1 MMREDLFGM
10 ANPAWP
16 GLTPYAMFLMV
27 LVSSLGI
34 LAMTFWTVLLV
45 PAEVR
50 ARRQWRIA
58 PAAPAT
64 STVWRFAATDFV
76 PSKRP
81 LRMRQDMPAAPRN
94 GSTRLTLVDAEA
106 RIGLPAAAS
115 SSESTVESK
124 PKPVSAYAT
133 DIEKA
138 IAGFRAAHAML
149 AERENGASTN
159 GEAR

>member
-1 MMREDLFGM
+1 MREDLFGM

-34 LAMTFWTVLLV
+34 LFMAFWTVLLV
-45 PAEVR
+45 PAKVR
-50 ARRQWRIA
+50 ARRQWRIE
-58 PAAPAT
+58 PASPARRT
-64 STVWRFAATDFV
+64 AWRFASPSFA

-81 LRMRQDMPAAPRN
+81 LRMRQEMPSAPRN
-94 GSTRLTLVDAEA
+94 GGARLKLVNAEV
-106 RIGLPAAAS
+106 RKNLSAAAP
-115 SSESTVESK
+115 SSESTLEST
-124 PKPVSAYAT
+124 PKTVSAYAT
-133 DIEKA
+133 DIEMA

-149 AERENGASTN
+149 AERENGASAN

>member
-1 MMREDLFGM
+1 M
-10 ANPAWP
+10 AFCRDRFCA
-16 GLTPYAMFLMV
+16 
-27 LVSSLGI
+27 I
-34 LAMTFWTVLLV
+34 
-45 PAEVR
+45 E
-50 ARRQWRIA
+50 A
-58 PAAPAT
+58 PAANA
-64 STVWRFAATDFV
+64 
-76 PSKRP
+76 
-81 LRMRQDMPAAPRN
+81 
-94 GSTRLTLVDAEA
+94 LTLVDAEA